1 MKQMEDDILLLQ
13 ELLNVNFPQSYVDV
27 LNTQVY
33 ADTSAG
39 ILGLPV
45 SLDLSSAWGATE
57 FLRIERPD
65 LGDTFVVIKITGS
78 TALCLDL
85 KSGNKEDAPVVEIDL
100 EGDAAPTGVSES
112 LQKYLAEPESNSRQ
126 EILRLSNAFDSDNAY
141 WFQRGLERLDWH
153 IKSRSFQY
161 DHKEGGRLPR
171 SHVWRPYRFCVQD
184 IILGIT
190 VIRHDQRYNRLDVD
204 VFLTSEIPEY
214 EADSGCHALA
224 LILLSDAYKSGGSME
239 IKFTEHVEG
248 GSAPLELCRLAKK
261 LEVDLKHADK
271 GGITPKEAKEL
282 YLALSGL
289 RPEIRE
295 KVLAM
300 ENEKRLSAA
309 SVCYALHHGVW
320 TAQELEV
327 ILYSSRF
334 PDTILKGSF
343 PAEAWHLFHHDL
355 FCGRNALMG
364 GYLDRRILRREHAV
378 KEADDNAYKVVEL
391 EEDEREVEISFD
403 ADYCAKIYR
412 NAENDAMRIPWLH
425 NELQQGIP
433 ANDQRLLVLLRAR
446 DTEDMKLR
454 LDHDLKQAIQLKVN
468 KAGTNDIVCIM
479 LPSDYKRLDMSAFT
493 QKAAENNIG
502 IIICT
507 EFLNQ
512 LNQEVGRRFE
522 SIKVM
527 RK

>member
-13 ELLNVNFPQSYVDV
+13 ELLNVSFPQSYLDV

-33 ADTSAG
+33 ADTRAG
-39 ILGLPV
+39 ILGLPI

-57 FLRIERPD
+57 FLRAERPD
-65 LGDTFVVIKITGS
+65 LGNFFVVIKIMDS

-85 KSGNKEDAPVVEIDL
+85 KSGNKEDASVVEIDL
-100 EGDAAPTGVSES
+100 EADAAPTGVSES
-112 LQKYLAEPESNSRQ
+112 LQKYLAEPESNSGQ
-126 EILRLSNAFDSDNAY
+126 EILRLSNALDSNDDY
-141 WFQRGLERLDWH
+141 WFQHGLDRLDSH
-153 IKSRSFQY
+153 MTDLKFIY
-161 DHKEGGRLPR
+161 DHEKGGQLPR
-171 SHVWRPYRFCVQD
+171 SYIWRPYRFCVQD
-184 IILGIT
+184 VILGTT
-190 VIRHDQRYNRLDVD
+190 VIRHDRKYNRLEVD
-204 VFLTSEIPEY
+204 VFLTAEIPEY
-214 EADSGCHALA
+214 EADSGCRALA
-224 LILLSDAYKSGGSME
+224 LILLSDAYKAGGSME
-239 IKFTEHVEG
+239 IKFTKHVEG
-248 GSAPLELCRLAKK
+248 GRAPLELCRLAKK

-271 GGITPKEAKEL
+271 SGITPKEAKEL

-289 RPEIRE
+289 RPEIR
-295 KVLAM
+295 KKILAM
-300 ENEKRLSAA
+300 ENEKKLSAA

-364 GYLDRRILRREHAV
+364 GYLDRRILRREHTV
-378 KEADDNAYKVVEL
+378 KQVDENAYNVVEL
-391 EEDEREVEISFD
+391 EDDEREVEISFD

-425 NELQQGIP
+425 NELQQGTP
-433 ANDQRLLVLLRAR
+433 ANDQKLWVLLRAR
-446 DTEDMKLR
+446 DTEDIKLR
-454 LDHDLKQAIQLKVN
+454 LDHDLNQAIQLKAN
-468 KAGTNDIVCIM
+468 KAETNDIVCIM
-479 LPSDYKRLDMSAFT
+479 LPSDYKRLDMSGYT

-502 IIICT
+502 IILCP

-512 LNQEVGRRFE
+512 LSQEVVRRFE
-522 SIKVM
+522 SVKVM